1 MTQPSAN
8 TRASRQPVRRA
19 PRLRVPRIGVI
30 VPVLFSLL
38 LGGTACGPWRSA
50 DAPAATVNGTTISF
64 SDLRDEVLALADSS
78 EFAGIYLRGAS
89 LDGISDKKS
98 MPTGPMSALLNFRI
112 RDQLVSEELKRR
124 GLDLS
129 NDDLTSAGNELEADL
144 DRALADPSSGKV
156 VAGTAKAVLSKLKP
170 AERDVIVRR
179 LAADIRLRRELA
191 AADLAQVPGDAKA
204 FFDANQR
211 RYGTVCLNALV
222 FGPDQVD
229 KVEPARR
236 SLAQGVSF
244 KDVAASSG
252 ADAGQKGD
260 GSVGCGD
267 ATKLSQSIRTA
278 LAAVGIGEL
287 IAPISTQEG
296 GVALVAAA
304 SRQPA
309 NFSDVEAQVTQDQVE
324 QRRATEEGPYRAFLA
339 SLDSRVSVD
348 TRLGRWSVD
357 DAQLLPV
364 GAP

>member
-1 MTQPSAN
+1 M
-8 TRASRQPVRRA
+8 
-19 PRLRVPRIGVI
+19 
-30 VPVLFSLL
+30 LF
-38 LGGTACGPWRSA
+38 RS
-50 DAPAATVNGTTISF
+50 
-64 SDLRDEVLALADSS
+64 
-78 EFAGIYLRGAS
+78 
-89 LDGISDKKS
+89 
-98 MPTGPMSALLNFRI
+98 
-112 RDQLVSEELKRR
+112 
-124 GLDLS
+124 
-129 NDDLTSAGNELEADL
+129 
-144 DRALADPSSGKV
+144 
-156 VAGTAKAVLSKLKP
+156 
-170 AERDVIVRR
+170 
-179 LAADIRLRRELA
+179 RRELA